1 MGPSRYEKKEKRML
15 QPAEIAQTKQVIRQ
29 ALYQVYDPELGV
41 NIIDLGLVYNVEV
54 NEEGFV
60 NVTMTLTTP
69 GCPMHEALGDGVGA
83 ALQHVP
89 GLTGGE
95 ITLVWEPRW
104 TPEMLSE
111 EGRRQLGF

>member
-1 MGPSRYEKKEKRML
+1 ML
-15 QPAEIAQTKQVIRQ
+15 QPTEIERTKEVIRQ
-29 ALYQVYDPELGV
+29 ALYEVYDPELGV
-41 NIIDLGLVYNVEV
+41 NIMDLGLVYGVDLTA
-54 NEEGFV
+54 EGFV
-60 NVTMTLTTP
+60 DITMTLTTP

-83 ALQHVP
+83 ALQQIP

-104 TPEMLSE
+104 TPEMMSE